1 MVTIDTVHHAAD
13 DEHEAHG
20 LAHVMPVRILVGVFL
35 VLVFL
40 TVVTVAATF
49 FPTGSLEIWISLGIA
64 TIKASLVA
72 AYFMHLRYDNPLN
85 AVLFAFGLLFVALF
99 VGFLLLDTQQY
110 QPDLIINQPGGKTGP

>member
-1 MVTIDTVHHAAD
+1 MVTIDTLHHAAD

-35 VLVFL
+35 ALVLFTVL
-40 TVVTVAATF
+40 TVVATF

-64 TIKASLVA
+64 TVKASLVA

-99 VGFLLLDTQQY
+99 VGFALLDTHQY
-110 QPDLIINQPGGKTGP
+110 QPDLIINQPGGMSGP